1 MEIKSMKNVNFNLYR
16 YQILPK
22 DRHFQGALFGDIQTI
37 EDLINKKNIIFAEQL
52 ILIKEWKNKRAS
64 INGKL
69 VYNHDDFLIY
79 RFASKKTVKIENQTF
94 EEEQYENWPS
104 ILVAIWN
111 KPDKQYILIQDRKQ
125 AFADTKSVLN
135 TLVQSINIFI
145 NEKQLK
151 FYAEPIFYKE
161 AFWSIVDEYQNTM
174 KNIKFELITPNM
186 ANISGAL
193 SEDLKNLAKGTNT
206 AKTFL
211 EIDADDSKLH
221 ITKEDKQI
229 NSLVDYASE
238 GGGNIS
244 IKIKGIKK
252 RIQTSKSIKSLEIKE
267 LEINNNN
274 FQDIAKLL
282 QRVIN
287 EE

>member
-1 MEIKSMKNVNFNLYR
+1 MEVKSIKNVNFNLYR
-16 YQILPK
+16 FQILPK
-22 DRHFQGALFGDIQTI
+22 DRHFQGALFGEIINI
-37 EDLINKKNIIFAEQL
+37 EDLIAKKNDIFAEQL
-52 ILIKEWKNKRAS
+52 ISIKEWKNKRTM

-69 VYNHDDFLIY
+69 VYNQDNFLIY
-79 RFASKKTVKIENQTF
+79 RFASKKTVKLESQTF

-111 KPDKQYILIQDRKQ
+111 QPDKQYILIQDRKQ

-135 TLVQSINIFI
+135 TFLQSINGVLGD
-145 NEKQLK
+145 KQLK

-161 AFWSIVDEYQNTM
+161 AFWNIINEYPSTI

-186 ANISGAL
+186 ANISATL

-221 ITKEDKQI
+221 ITHEDKQI

-244 IKIKGIKK
+244 IKIKGLKK

-267 LEINNNN
+267 LEIKSGN
-274 FQDIAKLL
+274 FQNIANLL

-287 EE
+287 EK

>member
-1 MEIKSMKNVNFNLYR
+1 MEIKSIKNVNFNLYR

-37 EDLINKKNIIFAEQL
+37 DDLISKKNIIFVEQL
-52 ILIKEWKNKRAS
+52 VLIKEWKNKRAS

-69 VYNHDDFLIY
+69 VYNNDDFLIY
-79 RFASKKTVKIENQTF
+79 RFASKKTVKIENQIF

-125 AFADTKSVLN
+125 AFAHTKSVLN
-135 TLVQSINIFI
+135 ILLQSINTSI

-151 FYAEPIFYKE
+151 FYAEPIFSKE
-161 AFWSIVDEYQNTM
+161 AFWNIVNEYPNTM
-174 KNIKFELITPNM
+174 KNIRFELITPNM
-186 ANISGAL
+186 ANISGVL
-193 SEDLKNLAKGTNT
+193 SEDLKSLAKGTNT

-221 ITKEDKQI
+221 IKKEDKQI
-229 NSLVDYASE
+229 NGLVDYASE

-252 RIQTSKSIKSLEIKE
+252 RVQTSKSIKSLDIKE
-267 LEINNNN
+267 LEINNTN
-274 FQDIAKLL
+274 FQDIANLL

-287 EE
+287 EK